1 MSRPESRRSYL
12 MERAIEALDAYH
24 DPLGSPFLVQH
35 DVSLDEAADLC
46 DQLSAGLQFLRIGM
60 EDVDHSGETK

>member
-35 DVSLDEAADLC
+35 DVSLDETSVTN
-46 DQLSAGLQFLRIGM
+46 SAQVCNFS
-60 EDVDHSGETK
+60 ESEWKT